1 MFEHPFMRPLR
12 LQLNKV
18 NEIAKRRLFDGGTA
32 EEYHQKKAEKRLR
45 QIWRARAVE
54 FDRCGCAVCVCLAW
68 QCSHGSWV
76 YGVSPF
82 YHQEAHQQHPTSRRA
97 DCKTEAAH

>member
-54 FDRCGCAVCVCLAW
+54 FDRCGCAVCVCLPW

-76 YGVSPF
+76 YGVSLLSSGS
-82 YHQEAHQQHPTSRRA
+82 TSTA
-97 DCKTEAAH
+97 PDFAPSGLQN

>member
-76 YGVSPF
+76 YGVSF
-82 YHQEAHQQHPTSRRA
+82 LSSGSTSTA
-97 DCKTEAAH
+97 PDFAPSGLQN